1 MKYKI
6 LGAVVAV
13 ALAVMSF
20 AAGSAWRGRRQVSNE
35 IARGKF
41 FEAAQ
46 GQFHWPEDRKE
57 WAEMLVPLGG
67 FDFSEYGPRWSFTAM
82 YEGVRDHCDLQVIA
96 QDYRGGKREAAARSL
111 ERAVPGDV
119 VLDLAGLAK
128 AGIDLKHITQLTL
141 RTRSD
146 GRAGRLLVAGLVN
159 PRPALSA
166 AGPR

>member
-1 MKYKI
+1 MRYKI

-41 FEAAQ
+41 FETAQ

-82 YEGVRDHCDLQVIA
+82 YEGVRDHCELQVIA
-96 QDYRGGKREAAARSL
+96 QDHRGGKREAAARSL

-119 VLDLAGLAK
+119 VLDLAGLGR
-128 AGIDLKHITQLTL
+128 AGIDLRHITQLTL